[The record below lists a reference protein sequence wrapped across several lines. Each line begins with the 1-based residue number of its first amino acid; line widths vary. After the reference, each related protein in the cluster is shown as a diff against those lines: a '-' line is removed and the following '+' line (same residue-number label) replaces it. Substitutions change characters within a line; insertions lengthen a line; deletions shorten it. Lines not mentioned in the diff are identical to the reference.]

1 MNHGDDEARAPESC
15 GAAEAPGPAL
25 DSLRRTVARRPDRA
39 GRAAAARLSTGHRAP
54 PVDALESRLG
64 GWVIAARWPIIA
76 VALVLV
82 GIAASG
88 TLFLEFS
95 ADHRVYFARD
105 NPQLLAHE
113 AMEDTYA
120 QGSNVF
126 FAVVPEDRDATSA
139 LALEAIAWLT
149 EQSWQIPYAT
159 RVDSLTN
166 FQHTTADGDDLLVRD
181 LVDEAVRGDAGER
194 ARIRAIALAE
204 PRLAA
209 RLIARDG
216 AVGGINVT
224 VQLPGQDAL
233 TEGHRAAESARGLKN
248 EVRERFPGIDVRMT
262 GLAIF
267 NQTFMEVSL
276 NDLKTLVP
284 ASFAAMSLMLFLLIR
299 GISGTF
305 AIMLVVALSVM
316 TSVGLGGWIGLPMT
330 AAAAISPIV
339 VLTVAIANCVHV
351 HSTLVHS
358 MRADASR
365 TPGDGG
371 DDTPLSRTRTGDV
384 KRDAIVESVRVNL
397 QPVFLASLTTT
408 LGFLSMNFSEVP
420 PFRQLGNFVALG
432 VGAAFVLSVTFL
444 PALLSLLPIRVRATS
459 HRLDGAMPA
468 LAEFV
473 VRRRRALLWGGG
485 LIVVALVA
493 SIPRNELNDVF
504 LHYFGESIEFRRDA
518 EFTTRNLTGMYALE
532 YSLGSGEP
540 GGISEP
546 AYLSEVAAFAE
557 WYLAQPE
564 TIHVDVIT
572 DTFRRLNMNMH
583 GDDPD
588 EYRLPASRE
597 LAAQYL
603 LLYEL
608 SLPPGLDLNH
618 QIDIDKSATRMV
630 ASTKT
635 LSTNE
640 VLALDRRARQWLAD
654 NAPNIVRPESSGTTL
669 MFAYLG
675 RWNIIS
681 MLVGTTI
688 ALVGI
693 SLVLIL
699 VLKSL
704 RLGLTSLVPNLVP
717 GALGFGIWG
726 LAVGEVGVSLSVV
739 TAMTLGIVVDD
750 SVHFLSKYRRARRE
764 LGCAPP
770 DAVRV
775 AFHTVGRALFTTSV
789 VLVAGFIM
797 VSLSSFELNAGMG
810 KLTALVIALALL
822 ADFFLLPPLLMKVEG
837 GGDKDAAVDR
847 AAPV

>member
-1 MNHGDDEARAPESC
+1 M
-15 GAAEAPGPAL
+15 
-25 DSLRRTVARRPDRA
+25 
-39 GRAAAARLSTGHRAP
+39 
-54 PVDALESRLG
+54 DALESRLG
-64 GWVIAARWPIIA
+64 GWVIAARWPII
-76 VALVLV
+76 VGALVLV

-88 TLFLEFS
+88 TAFLEFS
-95 ADHRVYFARD
+95 ADHRIYFEKD
-105 NPQLLAHE
+105 NPQLLAYE
-113 AMEDTYA
+113 AMEDTYTK
-120 QGSNVF
+120 GSNVF
-126 FAVVPEDRDATSA
+126 FALVPEDRDATSA
-139 LALEAIAWLT
+139 LALDATAWLT

-159 RVDSLTN
+159 RVDSVTN
-166 FQHTTADGDDLLVRD
+166 FQHTTADGDDILVRD
-181 LVDEAVRGDAGER
+181 LVDEAARGDAGER
-194 ARIRAIALAE
+194 SRIRALALAD

-216 AVGGINVT
+216 AVSGINVT
-224 VQLPGQDAL
+224 LRLPGEDMLA
-233 TEGHRAAESARGLKN
+233 EGLRVAEFARGLKG
-248 EVRERFPGIDVRMT
+248 EVRERFPGIDVRTT

-276 NDLKTLVP
+276 NDLKALVP
-284 ASFAAMSLMLFLLIR
+284 ASFAAMSLMLFVLIR
-299 GISGTF
+299 GIGGTV

-330 AAAAISPIV
+330 SAAAIAPIV

-351 HSTLVHS
+351 YSTLVHS
-358 MRADASR
+358 LRADAPR
-365 TPGDGG
+365 ALADEGG
-371 DDTPLSRTRTGDV
+371 DAPRSRIRTGGR
-384 KRDAIVESVRVNL
+384 KRDAIAESVRVNL

-420 PFRQLGNFVALG
+420 PIQQLGNFVAFG

-444 PALLSLLPIRVRATS
+444 PALLSLLPVRVRATG
-459 HRLDGAMPA
+459 HRLDGAMPM

-473 VRRRRALLWGGG
+473 VRRRRELLWGGG
-485 LIVVALVA
+485 LVAVALVA

-504 LHYFGESIEFRRDA
+504 LHYFDESIEFRRDA
-518 EFTTRNLTGMYALE
+518 DFTTRNLTGMYALE

-546 AYLSEVAAFAE
+546 AYLADVAAFAE
-557 WYLAQPE
+557 WYQKQPE
-564 TIHVDVIT
+564 TIHVDVVT

-583 GDDPD
+583 GDDPA

-603 LLYEL
+603 LLYEM

-618 QIDIDKSATRMV
+618 QIDMDKSATRMV

-640 VLALDRRARQWLAD
+640 VLALDRRALEWLAD
-654 NAPNIVRPESSGTTL
+654 NAPHIVRPESSGTTL

-675 RWNIIS
+675 RRNIVS

-699 VLKSL
+699 ALRSL

-717 GALGFGIWG
+717 GALGFGVWG
-726 LAVGEVGVSLSVV
+726 LAVGEVGISLSVV

-750 SVHFLSKYRRARRE
+750 TVHFLSKYQRARRE

-775 AFHTVGRALFTTSV
+775 AFRTVGRALFTTSV
-789 VLVAGFIM
+789 VLVAGFIV
-797 VSLSSFELNAGMG
+797 VSLSSFELNSGMG

-822 ADFFLLPPLLMKVEG
+822 ADFFLLPPLLMKVEARSG
-837 GGDKDAAVDR
+837 RDAAPGR
-847 AAPV
+847 AARA